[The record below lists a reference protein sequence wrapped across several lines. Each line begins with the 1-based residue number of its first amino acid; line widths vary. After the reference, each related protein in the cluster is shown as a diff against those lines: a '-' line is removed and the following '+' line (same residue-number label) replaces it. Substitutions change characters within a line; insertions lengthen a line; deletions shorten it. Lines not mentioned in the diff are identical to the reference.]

1 MAHVGAIV
9 PQILLAL
16 LQLVEDFLQ
25 IFNLR
30 F

>member
-9 PQILLAL
+9 PQILLTL